1 METVDVLVPAE
12 NGDFTIGQRQY
23 ESQSEQF
30 DIFFEPC
37 LGSDIET
44 NRVVGIKLEA
54 NMHVRH

>member
-1 METVDVLVPAE
+1 MEAVDVLVSAE

-23 ESQSEQF
+23 ESQTEQF
-30 DIFFEPC
+30 DVFLEPC

-44 NRVVGIKLEA
+44 NNVVGVKLEA